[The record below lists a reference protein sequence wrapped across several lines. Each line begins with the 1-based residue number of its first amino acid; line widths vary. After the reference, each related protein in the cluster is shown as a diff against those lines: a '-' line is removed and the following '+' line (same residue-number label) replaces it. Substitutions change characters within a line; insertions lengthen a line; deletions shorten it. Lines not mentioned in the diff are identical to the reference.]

1 MGSVKVIKYIL
12 LSNPTIKVKINIIHL
27 LILPILMLK
36 EYKSYIHS
44 QHKKI
49 IIIIVIM
56 QLCIPQIIINLS
68 LSQ

>member
-12 LSNPTIKVKINIIHL
+12 LSNPIIKVKINIIHL

>member
-49 IIIIVIM
+49 LIIITIM
-56 QLCIPQIIINLS
+56 QLCIRQIIINLS